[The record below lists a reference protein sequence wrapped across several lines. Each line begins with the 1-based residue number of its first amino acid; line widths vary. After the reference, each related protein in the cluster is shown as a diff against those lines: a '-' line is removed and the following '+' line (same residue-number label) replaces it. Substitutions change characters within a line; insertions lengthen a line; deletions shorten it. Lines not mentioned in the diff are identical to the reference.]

1 MNSYSHILF
10 PSDFSHAS
18 ELAAARAK
26 AVADCTGARL
36 SVLHVVDYV
45 LPRYVAAEVPDSYGS
60 EKAVLERARAH
71 FKAWMDENGLGDCK
85 LLLKTGSPKSTI
97 VQTAHEIGADLIVM
111 GTHGERGINRLL
123 GSTTMAV
130 MHDAGCDTLA
140 VRASHASPPR

>member
-1 MNSYSHILF
+1 MNSYNHILF

-45 LPRYVAAEVPDSYGS
+45 LPRYGAAEVPGSYGS
-60 EKAVLERARAH
+60 EEAVLGRARKH
-71 FKAWMDENGLGDCK
+71 LKTWMDKNGLGDCK
-85 LLLKTGSPKSTI
+85 LLLKTGSAKSTI
-97 VQTAHEIGADLIVM
+97 VQTAREVEADLIVM

-140 VRASHASPPR
+140 VRASHASPSR